1 MSNRWRSPNRLNLTD
16 QASRIIAK
24 FGTVRLL
31 ADALAALDDAS
42 QARSLATIYKWT
54 WARHRGGTGGMIP
67 ARNLNAI
74 IQAARNEGILLTP
87 DDLYGVL
94 G

>member
-1 MSNRWRSPNRLNLTD
+1 MSNLWRSPNRLNLTD

-24 FGTVRLL
+24 FGTVRGLVE
-31 ADALAALDDAS
+31 ALAALEDGA
-42 QARSLATIYKWT
+42 QARSRATIYRWT

-67 ARNLNAI
+67 AKNLPAI